1 LKIIDYE
8 LFTKILFNVR
18 KFDDIHIVNGSFFE
32 AIKGLSISNLIP
44 FDDAGLK
51 ILQNIWT
58 FTYKNKKTAIE
69 HCKNIRCNKYN
80 CYSYYQKTIS
90 TYIIRVYNLHNNKL
104 FTIGTT
110 FDDNI
115 LYDKIYYIICNIK
128 FMPNFQK
135 FSQLVIEQLSELNE
149 QYTTIKN

>member
-1 LKIIDYE
+1 M
-8 LFTKILFNVR
+8 
-18 KFDDIHIVNGSFFE
+18 
-32 AIKGLSISNLIP
+32 IP